1 MTEDGSWTERQ
12 DLQDS
17 FQLEFTVGVED
28 TIQSA
33 ELKEP
38 CYQSLTF
45 NSVTAL
51 KATLG
56 SGMKYSNHSQGSL
69 KDLNGQKIVS
79 LCYFIQLMSPST
91 SMLQMG
97 HETDTPSTQK
107 DNLLFSDWAGV
118 LKQDFAGPST
128 AQATEASLRQR

>member
-17 FQLEFTVGVED
+17 FRLEFTVGVED

-33 ELKEP
+33 ELKGP

-45 NSVTAL
+45 SCVTAL

-56 SGMKYSNHSQGSL
+56 SGMKYSNHSHGSL

-79 LCYFIQLMSPST
+79 VCDFIQLY
-91 SMLQMG
+91 
-97 HETDTPSTQK
+97 
-107 DNLLFSDWAGV
+107 
-118 LKQDFAGPST
+118 T
-128 AQATEASLRQR
+128 AMTADGT